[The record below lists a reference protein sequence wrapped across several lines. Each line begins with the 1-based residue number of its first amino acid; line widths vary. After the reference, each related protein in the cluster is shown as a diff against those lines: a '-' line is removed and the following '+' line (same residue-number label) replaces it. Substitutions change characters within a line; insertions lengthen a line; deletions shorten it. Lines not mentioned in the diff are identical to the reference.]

1 MDNNIEQLIRNSL
14 YSVSLLSNYINNR
27 DKDDDKIKQLLLI
40 NNKYLNSVEKLN
52 LLPNLYDN

>member
-40 NNKYLNSVEKLN
+40 NNKYINSVEKLN